1 MKKLTLVAALSFAA
15 AALAGEPAADGGF
28 VLAGDAAQGQKGYKV
43 SCAPC
48 HGDKGLGNGPAA
60 AALNPRPASFTL
72 PEVAARSTAEWVYLL
87 ARDGGAAHGKS
98 ELMAPLGKT
107 LTDQQL
113 RNIAAYVLTLLPPA
127 PAQPGTG
134 ARPK

>member
-1 MKKLTLVAALSFAA
+1 MKTTLLLAALSLAS
-15 AALAGEPAADGGF
+15 AALAGEPAPDAGF
-28 VLAGDAAQGQKGYKV
+28 VLSGDAAQGQKGYKLV
-43 SCAPC
+43 CAPC
-48 HGDKGLGNGPAA
+48 HGEKGLGNGPAA

-72 PEVAARSTAEWVYLL
+72 PDVAARLTGEWVYTLS
-87 ARDGGAAHGKS
+87 RDGGAAHGKS

-113 RNIAAYVLTLLPPA
+113 RNIAAFVLTLA

-134 ARPK
+134 AKPK